1 MVRPLSSATGL
12 SAIFAFQRNQRDMN
26 QTLTRLSTGRRI
38 NSGKDDPAGLISS
51 ERLSAE
57 IKSLEAESRSLARAD
72 ANANIAEGNAAQMS
86 GLFSELRSLQIAS
99 ANEAGLTDG
108 ERAANQQQVD
118 NIVGSI
124 ERFYGDA
131 TSSLERVSLPG
142 TGNADVTAA
151 YDAALAAAVSVRSGG
166 ANDLSSGNSA
176 AAMTALDAASTG
188 IATARGRIGGYQKN
202 VVGPRLRSNEIAI
215 ENLSQSRSIIADTDY
230 AVELS
235 KLAKQE
241 VIAKAGAKVLKIAAN
256 QSRSILD
263 MFS

>member
-1 MVRPLSSATGL
+1 
-12 SAIFAFQRNQRDMN
+12 MN

-72 ANANIAEGNAAQMS
+72 ANANIAEGHAAQMS
-86 GLFSELRSLQIAS
+86 ELFGELRSLQIAS
-99 ANEAGLTDG
+99 ANDAGLTEG

-118 NIVGSI
+118 SIVDSI
-124 ERFYGDA
+124 QRFHGDA
-131 TSSLERVSLPG
+131 TASLDGISMPG
-142 TGNADVTAA
+142 TGNADVATA
-151 YDAALAAAVSVRSGG
+151 YDDALAAAVSVRSGG
-166 ANDLSSGNSA
+166 ENDLSSGNA
-176 AAMTALDAASTG
+176 TAAMAALDAASTG
-188 IATARGRIGGYQKN
+188 IATSRGRIGGFQKN

-215 ENLSQSRSIIADTDY
+215 ENLSDSRSRIADADY

-235 KLAKQE
+235 HLARQE
-241 VIAKAGAKVLKIAAN
+241 VIAKAGIKVLGIAAN

-263 MFS
+263 MFR